1 VLVRDEAPDDVAPIR
16 ALVAAAFH
24 GHPHSRGGEALIID
38 RLRAAGALALS
49 LVAEREGQV
58 LGHVAFSPVTVGAA
72 NGSWFGLGPV
82 AVAPHAQRSG
92 IGTALIRHGLAR
104 LRAGKAAGCVVLG
117 EPGYYRRFGFAPDP
131 SLVLPGL
138 PAEYFM
144 ALRLGPDPA
153 HGIVT
158 YHPAFGED

>member
-1 VLVRDEAPDDVAPIR
+1 
-16 ALVAAAFH
+16 
-24 GHPHSRGGEALIID
+24 
-38 RLRAAGALALS
+38 
-49 LVAEREGQV
+49 
-58 LGHVAFSPVTVGAA
+58 
-72 NGSWFGLGPV
+72 
-82 AVAPHAQRSG
+82 
-92 IGTALIRHGLAR
+92 
-104 LRAGKAAGCVVLG
+104 VLG